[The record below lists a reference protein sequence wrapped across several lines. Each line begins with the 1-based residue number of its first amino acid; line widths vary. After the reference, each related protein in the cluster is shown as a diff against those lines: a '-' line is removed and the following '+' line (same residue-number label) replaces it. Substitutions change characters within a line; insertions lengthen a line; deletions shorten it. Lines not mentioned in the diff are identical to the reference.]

1 MENIFERLCEIAQ
14 SSSQKEKFAI
24 AANRLLNQC
33 FILKNKDD
41 TKRDFYYI
49 KDNFDLFCSYFD
61 LLGYDIKINEDLGL
75 VSAMN
80 RNGTGRL
87 QFTKAE
93 SIMFLILKLLYLEKR
108 RDIASYM
115 GQAVASIQ
123 ELRDK
128 YAVLKTKKLD
138 KSTEKEA
145 FMLFKRYNLIRNL
158 SPDLA
163 DGNTR
168 IEIYPS
174 ILVAVPNEGI
184 SSLYESIKDKLNQ
197 YDERDDTE
205 NSDEEAE

>member
-49 KDNFDLFCSYFD
+49 KDNFDLFCSYLD

-158 SPDLA
+158 SPDLS

>member
-158 SPDLA
+158 SPDLY

>member
-1 MENIFERLCEIAQ
+1 MENIFERLCEIAR

>member
-75 VSAMN
+75 VSSMN

-158 SPDLA
+158 SPDLS

>member
-1 MENIFERLCEIAQ
+1 MENIFKRLCEIAQ

>member
-158 SPDLA
+158 SPDLS

>member
-1 MENIFERLCEIAQ
+1 MENIFERLCEIAR

-158 SPDLA
+158 SPDLS